1 MDHRFYDNELE
12 RYLKEQT
19 DQHRMYPSDQV
30 WRNIQ
35 TEIHGYKRWPA
46 LTFISIFVISSLV
59 ISTVLLQPH
68 SQISSV
74 NLRASNDEN
83 ATTVK
88 PSLISSG
95 ENSKN
100 YTDKLSVE
108 KITRQTIDK
117 VIETVETKQ
126 PEETL
131 VVTELKKENTEISS
145 SRSAEKQKL
154 PADVAE
160 KEKILETT
168 TSTTAPAVSTSSA
181 SHAKSNTP
189 VLFTSSLLLGSD
201 LASSNYYRYKDHNSY
216 NFGFANSDES
226 FFDNSNDVRFSFNF
240 PNRSNASSSSLIN
253 LSGSSSRFDVEFYL
267 TPSISYRRLVDNANG
282 KLAQSYITALPF
294 TANYLIDVNRVI
306 QHKPAMGYEVGLAL
320 GYNINKKLALKPG
333 VQFNVRQYDIDAY
346 VHSSEPATI
355 ALLNNGNNDVLNTI
369 TGFRNVAGSTPI
381 VLKNRYYEIS
391 LPLGIDWRPVNNKF
405 AWGIAA
411 SIQPTYTFDKE
422 PFIITSN
429 FKNYADG
436 SQLMRNWNINTSFET
451 YLGYNTGKYRWQIGP
466 QVRYQLLPTMNNSY
480 PIREYLL
487 DYGIKIGLVR
497 SLK

>member
-1 MDHRFYDNELE
+1 MDNRFYDNELE

-59 ISTVLLQPH
+59 ISTVLLKPH
-68 SQISSV
+68 SQVNSINLNTSSKANPSTEKSSV
-74 NLRASNDEN
+74 NHQIEN
-83 ATTVK
+83 V
-88 PSLISSG
+88 
-95 ENSKN
+95 KN
-100 YTDKLSVE
+100 YPDKLSVE
-108 KITRQTIDK
+108 KITKQTIDK
-117 VIETVETKQ
+117 VIESTETKQ
-126 PEETL
+126 TEET
-131 VVTELKKENTEISS
+131 VVITESKKENPEIA
-145 SRSAEKQKL
+145 SATDSDNKQKL
-154 PADVAE
+154 AE
-160 KEKILETT
+160 EILQKEKSLDKGRSSPDT
-168 TSTTAPAVSTSSA
+168 PVLSSA
-181 SHAKSNTP
+181 KPSIKNNTP
-189 VLFTSSLLLGSD
+189 VIFTSSLLLRND
-201 LASSNYYRYKDHNSY
+201 FNSSNYYKDHSSY
-216 NFGFANSDES
+216 NFSFANSDERI
-226 FFDNSNDVRFSFNF
+226 FDNPNDVKFDLNLAGRN
-240 PNRSNASSSSLIN
+240 NSSSSLIN

-306 QHKPAMGYEVGLAL
+306 QHKPAMGYEVGLSL
-320 GYNINKKLALKPG
+320 GYNLNRKLALRPG
-333 VQFNVRQYDIDAY
+333 VQFNVRQYNIDAY

-355 ALLNNGNNDVLNTI
+355 ALLNNGDDDILNTV
-369 TGFRNVAGSTPI
+369 TGFRNIAGSTPI

-405 AWGIAA
+405 AWGISA

-429 FKNYADG
+429 FKNYTDG